1 MATIYDIIEENNRRA
16 KMEADVF
23 DVGNSY
29 SEQDIR
35 NIDPRFMGSAPSNDI
50 NQIILNNIAQLS
62 DANEGNSRGILDI
75 LKSGAMGAKDLFLE
89 GAGATSG
96 LNIGARLGMMINPAL
111 AIPSALAGAFLGS
124 KVTEMGPSG
133 SFYEGLTDEQKSE
146 VADIYGQDGI
156 MQGYNP
162 ISMFGRGAAGAID
175 KRMGNIMQTLQKQ
188 ALEGKVSEVLE
199 QRQRDLQAARDRI
212 TGTIR
217 DSSGTITG
225 GTGQGIINAGNT
237 GGYGGTGSSSPSAV
251 SSDGRLGGGV

>member
-29 SEQDIR
+29 SEQDNR

-75 LKSGAMGAKDLFLE
+75 LKSGAMEAKDLFLE

-146 VADIYGQDGI
+146 VDDIYGQDGI

-162 ISMFGRGAAGAID
+162 VSMFGKGAAGAID
-175 KRMGNIMQTLQKQ
+175 TRMGNIMQTLQKQ
-188 ALEGKVSEVLE
+188 ELEGKVSEVLE

>member
-146 VADIYGQDGI
+146 VADIYGQGGI

>member
-146 VADIYGQDGI
+146 VDDIYGQDGI

-162 ISMFGRGAAGAID
+162 VSMFGKGAAGAID
-175 KRMGNIMQTLQKQ
+175 TRMGNIMQTLQKQ
-188 ALEGKVSEVLE
+188 ELEGKVSEVLE

>member
-146 VADIYGQDGI
+146 VDDIYGQDGI

-162 ISMFGRGAAGAID
+162 VSMFGKGAAGAID
-175 KRMGNIMQTLQKQ
+175 TRMGNIMQTLQKQ

-199 QRQRDLQAARDRI
+199 QRQRDLQAARDKI

>member
-111 AIPSALAGAFLGS
+111 AIPAALAGAFLGS

>member
-75 LKSGAMGAKDLFLE
+75 LKSGAMEAKDLFLE

-146 VADIYGQDGI
+146 VDDIYGQDGI

-162 ISMFGRGAAGAID
+162 VSMFGKGAAGAID
-175 KRMGNIMQTLQKQ
+175 TRMGNIMQTLQKQ